1 MFPVSPG
8 KAQALAERMEELG
21 LREEDLEESFI
32 RSGGKGGQNV
42 NKVST
47 CVVLVHKPTRTTV
60 KCQQERSQHQNR
72 ATAMT
77 LLQSRLYQV
86 EREKEASRLAAVED
100 TKKKIEWGS
109 QIRSYVF
116 HPYNMVKDHRT
127 GEETSAVQGV
137 MDGELADF
145 VQAYLLKFA
154 NAVAAM
160 PT

>member
-60 KCQQERSQHQNR
+60 KCQQERSQGMNR
-72 ATAMT
+72 YRARQM
-77 LLQSRLYQV
+77 LL
-86 EREKEASRLAAVED
+86 D
-100 TKKKIEWGS
+100 KIER
-109 QIRSYVF
+109 QILGRQSEEEQRIAKLKRQKRKRSKRAKEK
-116 HPYNMVKDHRT
+116 MLAGKR
-127 GEETSAVQGV
+127 ERSETKALRARVR
-137 MDGELADF
+137 E
-145 VQAYLLKFA
+145 
-154 NAVAAM
+154 
-160 PT
+160 